1 MPPAITWAGPA
12 RWETRQL
19 KSLAALQKTDKSFI
33 FETGFRFIGKGQA
46 HMFNRLKS
54 AFSGGSGYQS
64 SSASSG
70 RPIGKIVIALVLIY
84 LLVTIILGM
93 IWSSE
98 PDTFSVREHTR
109 TVAQEMGREP
119 VSGFATTATMIRI
132 GETLLD
138 KPGGYISNDIFPP
151 GLWMDNMP
159 AWEYGVLVQLR
170 DLSRALRQG
179 MSRSQSQSAEDPDL
193 TVAEPQF
200 HFNSDSWALPS
211 TEGEYRRG
219 IRALESYLERLSDPA
234 GPQAHFYARADNL
247 NNWLADLETRLGSL
261 SRTLSE
267 SVGKPEVTEALAGVD
282 DLDPLQEEERGADI
296 KTPWTQ
302 IDNVFYEARGT
313 SWALLHI
320 FRAIEVDFRK
330 VLADKNAQASV
341 RQIIIELEES
351 QAQMWSPV
359 ILNGSGF
366 GVLANHSLTM
376 AAYLARANSAITDL
390 RELLSQG

>member
-1 MPPAITWAGPA
+1 
-12 RWETRQL
+12 
-19 KSLAALQKTDKSFI
+19 
-33 FETGFRFIGKGQA
+33 
-46 HMFNRLKS
+46 MFNRLKS
-54 AFSGGSGYQS
+54 VFSGSGSGYQS

-70 RPIGKIVIALVLIY
+70 KSRPIGRIIAIVVLLY
-84 LLVTIILGM
+84 LLVTIVLGM

-119 VSGFATTATMIRI
+119 VTGFATTATMIRI
-132 GETLLD
+132 AETLLD

-159 AWEYGVLVQLR
+159 SWEYGVLVQLR
-170 DLSRALRQG
+170 DLSRAMRQNI
-179 MSRSQSQSAEDPDL
+179 SRSQSQSAEDPDL

-219 IRALESYLERLSDPA
+219 IRALESYLDRLSAPE
-234 GPQAHFYARADNL
+234 GPEAHFYARADNL
-247 NNWLADLETRLGSL
+247 NDWLADLETRLGSL

-267 SVGKPEVTEALAGVD
+267 SVGKPEITEALAGID
-282 DLDPLQEEERGADI
+282 DLDPLKDEERGADV

-302 IDNVFYEARGT
+302 LDNVFYEARGT

>member
-1 MPPAITWAGPA
+1 M
-12 RWETRQL
+12 L
-19 KSLAALQKTDKSFI
+19 
-33 FETGFRFIGKGQA
+33 
-46 HMFNRLKS
+46 NRLKS
-54 AFSGGSGYQS
+54 VFSGGGSGYAGS
-64 SSASSG
+64 SGSSG
-70 RPIGKIVIALVLIY
+70 RPIGKIILAVVLIY

-109 TVAQEMGREP
+109 AVAQEMGREP
-119 VSGFATTATMIRI
+119 VTGFATTATMIRLS
-132 GETLLD
+132 ETLLD
-138 KPGGYISNDIFPP
+138 KPGGYISNDLFPP

-170 DLSRALRQG
+170 DLSRALRQNI
-179 MSRSQSQSAEDPDL
+179 SRSQSQSAEDPDL

-200 HFNSDSWALPS
+200 HFDSGSWALPS

-219 IRALESYLERLSDPA
+219 IRALESYLDRLSAPD
-234 GPQAHFYARADNL
+234 GPEAHFYARADNL
-247 NNWLADLETRLGSL
+247 NSWLADLETRLGSL

-267 SVGKPEVTEALAGVD
+267 SVGKPEITDALAGIQD
-282 DLDPLQEEERGADI
+282 SDPLTEQERGADV

-366 GVLANHSLTM
+366 GVMANHSLTM
-376 AAYLARANSAITDL
+376 AAYLARANSAISDL
-390 RELLSQG
+390 RELLSRG

>member
-1 MPPAITWAGPA
+1 MLD
-12 RWETRQL
+12 RL
-19 KSLAALQKTDKSFI
+19 KSL
-33 FETGFRFIGKGQA
+33 
-46 HMFNRLKS
+46 
-54 AFSGGSGYQS
+54 FSGSGSGYQG
-64 SSASSG
+64 SSATAGKG
-70 RPIGKIVIALVLIY
+70 RSIGKIVAVVVVLY
-84 LLVTIILGM
+84 LLITIILGM

-109 TVAQEMGREP
+109 TLASEMGREP
-119 VSGFATTATMIRI
+119 VTGFATTATMIRVA
-132 GETLLD
+132 ETLLD

-170 DLSRALRQG
+170 DLSRAMRQTI
-179 MSRSQSQSAEDPDL
+179 SRSQSQSAEDPDL

-200 HFNSDSWALPS
+200 HFDSESWALPS

-219 IRALESYLERLSDPA
+219 IRALESYLNRLSDPERPEA
-234 GPQAHFYARADNL
+234 QFYARADNL
-247 NNWLADLETRLGSL
+247 NSWLADLETRLGSL

-267 SVGKPEVTEALAGVD
+267 SVGKPEVTEALAGIQDV
-282 DLDPLQEEERGADI
+282 DPLEEEEPTNDV
-296 KTPWTQ
+296 KTPWLE
-302 IDNVFYEARGT
+302 IDDVFYEARGT

>member
-1 MPPAITWAGPA
+1 MLN
-12 RWETRQL
+12 RF
-19 KSLAALQKTDKSFI
+19 KT
-33 FETGFRFIGKGQA
+33 
-46 HMFNRLKS
+46 L
-54 AFSGGSGYQS
+54 FSGSGSGSQSS
-64 SSASSG
+64 SSASGNRRS
-70 RPIGKIVIALVLIY
+70 IGKIIAVIVLIY
-84 LLVTIILGM
+84 LLVTVILGM
-93 IWSSE
+93 IWSNE

-109 TVAQEMGREP
+109 TLATEMGREP
-119 VSGFATTATMIRI
+119 VTGFATTAAMIRVA
-132 GETLLD
+132 ETLLD
-138 KPGGYISNDIFPP
+138 KPGGYVSNDIFPP

-170 DLSRALRQG
+170 DLSRAMRQTI
-179 MSRSQSQSAEDPDL
+179 SRSQSQSSEDPDL

-200 HFNSDSWALPS
+200 HFDSESWALPS

-219 IRALESYLERLSDPA
+219 IRALESYLDRLSDPER
-234 GPQAHFYARADNL
+234 PQAQFYARADNL
-247 NNWLADLETRLGSL
+247 NSWLADLETRLGSL

-267 SVGKPEVTEALAGVD
+267 SVGKPEVTEALAGIQ
-282 DLDPLQEEERGADI
+282 DLDPLAEEESGNDV
-296 KTPWTQ
+296 KTPWMQ
-302 IDNVFYEARGT
+302 IDDVFYEARGT

-366 GVLANHSLTM
+366 GLLANHSLTM

>member
-1 MPPAITWAGPA
+1 M
-12 RWETRQL
+12 L
-19 KSLAALQKTDKSFI
+19 
-33 FETGFRFIGKGQA
+33 
-46 HMFNRLKS
+46 HRLKS
-54 AFSGGSGYQS
+54 VFSGSSSGYQGS
-64 SSASSG
+64 SRGSGNG
-70 RPIGKIVIALVLIY
+70 RPVGKIIIALVVVY
-84 LLVTIILGM
+84 LLVTIILSM

-109 TVAQEMGREP
+109 ALSQEMGREP
-119 VSGFATTATMIRI
+119 VSGFATTGTMIRLA
-132 GETLLD
+132 ETLLD

-170 DLSRALRQG
+170 DLSRALRQNI
-179 MSRSQSQSAEDPDL
+179 SRSQSQSAEDTDL
-193 TVAEPQF
+193 TVAEPQL

-219 IRALESYLERLSDPA
+219 IRALQSYLGRLSAPE
-234 GPQAHFYARADNL
+234 GPEAHFYARADNL
-247 NNWLADLETRLGSL
+247 NSWLADLETRLGSL

-267 SVGKPEVTEALAGVD
+267 SVGKPAITDALAGLQD
-282 DLDPLQEEERGADI
+282 SDPLTEQERGADV
-296 KTPWTQ
+296 KTPWLE

-341 RQIIIELEES
+341 RQVIIELEES
-351 QAQMWSPV
+351 QADMWSPV

-366 GVLANHSLTM
+366 GIMANHSLTM
-376 AAYLARANSAITDL
+376 AAYLARANSAISDL
-390 RELLSQG
+390 RELLSRG